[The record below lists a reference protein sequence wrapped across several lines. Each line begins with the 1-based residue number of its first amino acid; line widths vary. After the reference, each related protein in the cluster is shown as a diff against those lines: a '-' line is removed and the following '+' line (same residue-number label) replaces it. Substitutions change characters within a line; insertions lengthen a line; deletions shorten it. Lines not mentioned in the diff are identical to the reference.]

1 MAQKLYHAEVTFH
14 YYFLAEEGEE
24 YAEAECYVRD
34 AINDDSSV
42 SPDVNE
48 VTRMEHML
56 DWDDHD
62 CLVYGEHDGDITL
75 REAFEISTGKT
86 YEQADEEFNAKFS
99 K

>member
-1 MAQKLYHAEVTFH
+1 MAKKLFHAEVTYH

-24 YAEAECYVRD
+24 YAEAENYMRD
-34 AINDDSSV
+34 VIDDDGSV

-48 VTRMEHML
+48 VTSMADML
-56 DWDDHD
+56 EWDDHD

-86 YEQADEEFNAKFS
+86 YEQADEEFKAKFS